1 MENQMPEFEEP
12 NNSKNEAEAY
22 SPRND
27 SKPRSRR
34 RSGGFKNNS
43 APKEDLNI
51 GEIDPSTIQA
61 EANDEEPQA
70 KNEAPVET
78 PTEARKPEPK
88 IKNVP
93 LNQDTLRVIQE
104 LEEKI
109 AEKKQAR
116 EARYA
121 EKRSRGK
128 KSQKPAGI
136 FGSIAN
142 FIASL
147 FGKKPKKHKGRP
159 RNRSYS
165 KGKNRRPYSKNR
177 NR

>member
-1 MENQMPEFEEP
+1 MPEFEEP

-27 SKPRSRR
+27 SRPRSR
-34 RSGGFKNNS
+34 RSGGFKNDS

-51 GEIDPSTIQA
+51 GEIDPSIIQA
-61 EANDEEPQA
+61 GANDAEPPVEN
-70 KNEAPVET
+70 KAPVQS

-88 IKNVP
+88 KKNVP
-93 LNQDTLRVIQE
+93 LNQNTLRVIQE

-109 AEKKQAR
+109 AGKKQAR

-128 KSQKPAGI
+128 KSQKSSGI
-136 FGSIAN
+136 LGSIAN

-147 FGKKPKKHKGRP
+147 FGQKPKKHKGRP
-159 RNRSYS
+159 RNRRYS

>member
-1 MENQMPEFEEP
+1 MPEFEEQ
-12 NNSKNEAEAY
+12 NHSKKEAEAY
-22 SPRND
+22 SPRNE

-34 RSGGFKNNS
+34 RSGGFKNDS
-43 APKEDLNI
+43 APTQELNI
-51 GEIDPSTIQA
+51 GEIDPSNIPADVTSEQP
-61 EANDEEPQA
+61 ETV
-70 KNEAPVET
+70 NEAPVAT
-78 PTEARKPEPK
+78 PSEARKPEPK
-88 IKNVP
+88 KKNVP
-93 LNQDTLRVIQE
+93 LSQDTLRAIQE

-116 EARYA
+116 EARFA

-128 KSQKPAGI
+128 KSKKPVGF
-136 FGSIAN
+136 FGGIAN

-147 FGKKPKKHKGRP
+147 FGKKPKKNKGRP
-159 RNRSYS
+159 RNRRYS

>member
-1 MENQMPEFEEP
+1 MPEFEEP
-12 NNSKNEAEAY
+12 NHSKNEAEAY
-22 SPRND
+22 SPRNE

-34 RSGGFKNNS
+34 RSGGFKNDS
-43 APKEDLNI
+43 APTQDLNI
-51 GEIDPSTIQA
+51 GEIDPSTVEA
-61 EANDEEPQA
+61 EATPQQTQSVPEVA
-70 KNEAPVET
+70 ETSSSEAPKT
-78 PTEARKPEPK
+78 EPK
-88 IKNVP
+88 KKKAP

-116 EARYA
+116 QARFA

-128 KSQKPAGI
+128 KPKKQSGI
-136 FGSIAN
+136 FGGIAN

-147 FGKKPKKHKGRP
+147 FGKKPKQNKGRP
-159 RNRSYS
+159 RNRRYS
-165 KGKNRRPYSKNR
+165 KGRNRRPYSKNK

>member
-1 MENQMPEFEEP
+1 MPEFEEQ
-12 NNSKNEAEAY
+12 NNSKKEAEAY
-22 SPRND
+22 SPRNE

-34 RSGGFKNNS
+34 RSGGFKNDS
-43 APKEDLNI
+43 APTQELNI
-51 GEIDPSTIQA
+51 GEIDPSNTLADVPSEQLEKA
-61 EANDEEPQA
+61 
-70 KNEAPVET
+70 NEAPGAR
-78 PTEARKPEPK
+78 PLEARKPVQK
-88 IKNVP
+88 KKNAP
-93 LNQDTLRVIQE
+93 LSQETLRAIQE

-116 EARYA
+116 EARFA

-128 KSQKPAGI
+128 KSKNPVGF
-136 FGSIAN
+136 FGGIAN

-147 FGKKPKKHKGRP
+147 FGKKTKKSKGRP
-159 RNRSYS
+159 RNRRYS

>member
-1 MENQMPEFEEP
+1 MPEFEEP
-12 NNSKNEAEAY
+12 NNSKNEGEAY

-27 SKPRSRR
+27 SKLRSRR

-61 EANDEEPQA
+61 KAKDEEIPA
-70 KNEAPVET
+70 KIEAPIET
-78 PTEARKPEPK
+78 PTEAKKPKPK
-88 IKNVP
+88 KKNVP
-93 LNQDTLRVIQE
+93 LNQDTLLVIQE

-109 AEKKQAR
+109 TEKKRAR

-128 KSQKPAGI
+128 KSHKPSGI
-136 FGSIAN
+136 FGRIAN

-147 FGKKPKKHKGRP
+147 LGETPKKHKRLP

-177 NR
+177 HR

>member
-1 MENQMPEFEEP
+1 MPEFEEP
-12 NNSKNEAEAY
+12 NNKDNQAEDY
-22 SPRND
+22 SPRNE

-34 RSGGFKNNS
+34 RSGGFKNDS
-43 APKEDLNI
+43 APAQDLNI
-51 GEIDPSTIQA
+51 GEIDPSSIQS
-61 EANDEEPQA
+61 
-70 KNEAPVET
+70 EAPTEHDQPEKEVSVEKT
-78 PTEARKPEPK
+78 KGARESHAKK
-88 IKNVP
+88 KKTP

-121 EKRSRGK
+121 EKRTRGK
-128 KSQKPAGI
+128 KSKKQSGLL
-136 FGSIAN
+136 GGIAN

-159 RNRSYS
+159 RNRHYS
-165 KGKNRRPYSKNR
+165 KGKNRRPYSKNK

>member
-1 MENQMPEFEEP
+1 MPEFEEK

-27 SKPRSRR
+27 SRPRSR

-43 APKEDLNI
+43 APKEDFKI

-61 EANDEEPQA
+61 EGNDEEPLT
-70 KNEAPVET
+70 KNEALEDSSTKET
-78 PTEARKPEPK
+78 NPEPK
-88 IKNVP
+88 KNNVP

-104 LEEKI
+104 LEGKI
-109 AEKKQAR
+109 AEKKLAR

-121 EKRSRGK
+121 ENRSRGK
-128 KSQKPAGI
+128 KSKRPLGI

-147 FGKKPKKHKGRP
+147 FGTKPKKHKGRP
-159 RNRSYS
+159 RNRRYS
-165 KGKNRRPYSKNR
+165 KGKHRRPYSKNR

>member
-1 MENQMPEFEEP
+1 MPEFEEP
-12 NNSKNEAEAY
+12 NQSKNEAEAY
-22 SPRND
+22 SPRNEN
-27 SKPRSRR
+27 KPRSRR
-34 RSGGFKNNS
+34 RSGGFKNDS
-43 APKEDLNI
+43 APTQDLNI
-51 GEIDPSTIQA
+51 GEIDADTAQA
-61 EANDEEPQA
+61 ETTNEQPQA
-70 KNEAPVET
+70 ENEAPAET
-78 PTEARKPEPK
+78 SSEARKPEPK
-88 IKNVP
+88 KKNVP
-93 LNQDTLRVIQE
+93 LNQETLRAIQE

-128 KSQKPAGI
+128 KSKKPSGI
-136 FGSIAN
+136 FGGIAN

-147 FGKKPKKHKGRP
+147 FGKKSKKGKGRP
-159 RNRSYS
+159 RNKRYS